1 MLKNYIIN
9 KDQSI
14 YNALELLEKN
24 PYKILFVVD
33 SDDKIIG
40 SLTDGDIRRYIL
52 STGNLSGTT
61 YDACTKNFLFL
72 NESKNKSKVTE
83 QALSVG
89 AKVIPV
95 LNNQN
100 KLIEIIFLE
109 DHQEKIIA
117 DFENIEYPV
126 IIMAGGQGTR
136 LEPFTKVLPKPLIPI
151 NDKTILEIIIEIFNN
166 YGFNNFYVSINYK
179 GYIIKSYLNEC
190 KFDFQINYIEESQP
204 LGTIGALSL
213 IKNQINSDFVILTN
227 CDIIIDIDYLSL
239 IEFHKKNQNDITI
252 VASTKKYKIPYGV
265 CHLDKNGFLANIEE
279 KPEFHFLVNTG
290 MYIINTQ
297 LLQLIP
303 ESTLFHATNL
313 IEIAKEKGYKISIYP
328 VSDNAWIDI
337 GEWTEYKKTLSK
349 FNI

>member
-24 PYKILFVVD
+24 PYKILFV
-33 SDDKIIG
+33 SDFDEKIIG

-61 YDACTKNFLFL
+61 FDACSKNFLYL
-72 NESKNKSKVTE
+72 NETKDKSNVID
-83 QALSVG
+83 QAQNVG

-95 LNNQN
+95 LNKQN
-100 KLIEIIFLE
+100 KLVEIIFL
-109 DHQEKIIA
+109 DVHQEKIVT
-117 DFENIEYPV
+117 DFENIDYPV

-151 NDKTILEIIIEIFNN
+151 NDKTILEIIIEKFNN
-166 YGFNNFYVSINYK
+166 YGFTNFYISINYK

-213 IKNQINSDFVILTN
+213 IKDQIKSDFVILTN
-227 CDIIIDIDYLSL
+227 CDIIIDIDFLSL
-239 IEFHKKNQNDITI
+239 IDFHKKNLNDITI
-252 VASTKKYKIPYGV
+252 VASTKKYKIPYGI
-265 CHLDKNGFLANIEE
+265 CHLTKKGILASIEE

-297 LLQLIP
+297 LLKLIP
-303 ESTLFHATNL
+303 ENTLFHATNL

-337 GEWTEYKKTLSK
+337 GEWSEYKKTLSK